1 MVVVQFCGF
10 KLQKVTIRF
19 SSALCMQILADLEP
33 IVKVAFVMLEL
44 GRELEEAKR
53 PTKTKFGHIPKF
65 FDLLVT
71 KESTNSPRNWSL
83 DNVLTS

>member
-1 MVVVQFCGF
+1 MVVQFCGC

-44 GRELEEAKR
+44 GGGA
-53 PTKTKFGHIPKF
+53 
-65 FDLLVT
+65 
-71 KESTNSPRNWSL
+71 
-83 DNVLTS
+83 